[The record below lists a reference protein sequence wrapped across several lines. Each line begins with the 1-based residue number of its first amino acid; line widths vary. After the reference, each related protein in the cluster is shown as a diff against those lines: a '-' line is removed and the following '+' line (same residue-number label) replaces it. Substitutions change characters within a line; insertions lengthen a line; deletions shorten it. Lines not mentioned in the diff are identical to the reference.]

1 MYFDFEENRP
11 DTPTIASPL
20 SMREGVLLSIVIHLL
35 FVISLLVMPE
45 LPFMKALEQQR
56 VEAREQERLK
66 ALQEARENA
75 RFVFVQPKV
84 DIRAPKPP
92 DVAELSD
99 IDRRARTV
107 ERAPNPTNPLPFSRG
122 NSPERIESSAPTRP
136 NPQPSAPEEP
146 SPQPSGEPS
155 RQGMALPES
164 MTAIEPRAS
173 ENGRQS
179 QVQGPS
185 VIADAIRNVQK
196 YVEKEGF
203 QNLRGGANQEL
214 NQSIQFDTKGV
225 EFGPWIRRFVA
236 QIRRNWFVPQAAM
249 TLRGHVVITFYVDK
263 DGRLTDLQI
272 IRPSGVDGFNS
283 SAFGALASSNPTY
296 PLPPEYP
303 DDRAFFT
310 VTFYFNETPQLP

>member
-11 DTPTIASPL
+11 DTPTIVSPL

-35 FVISLLVMPE
+35 CVIALLVVPE
-45 LPFMKALEQQR
+45 MPFMKAIEQKR
-56 VEAREQERLK
+56 LEAREQQR
-66 ALQEARENA
+66 LQELQQARENA

-84 DIRAPKPP
+84 DIQAPTPP
-92 DVAELSD
+92 KVAELSD

-122 NSPERIESSAPTRP
+122 NSPERIESAEPSPPA
-136 NPQPSAPEEP
+136 PQPSAPEEP

-155 RQGMALPES
+155 RQGLTLPES

-173 ENGRQS
+173 ENGKPS

-196 YVEKEGF
+196 YVESEGF
-203 QNLRGGANQEL
+203 QNLKGGANQEL

-249 TLRGHVVITFYVDK
+249 TLRGHVVITFNVHK

-272 IRPSGVDGFNS
+272 IRPSAVDGFNN

>member
-45 LPFMKALEQQR
+45 MPFIKALEQQR

-66 ALQEARENA
+66 ALQKARENA

-84 DIRAPKPP
+84 DIRSPKPP

-122 NSPERIESSAPTRP
+122 KSPERIESSAPTRP

-146 SPQPSGEPS
+146 SPQPSGEPP

-164 MTAIEPRAS
+164 MTAIEPRAT

-249 TLRGHVVITFYVDK
+249 TLRGHVVITFYVHK

-272 IRPSGVDGFNS
+272 IRPSGVDGFNN

>member
-35 FVISLLVMPE
+35 GVIALLVVPE
-45 LPFMKALEQQR
+45 MPFMKAIEQKR
-56 VEAREQERLK
+56 VEAREQQRIKE
-66 ALQEARENA
+66 LQQARENA

-84 DIRAPKPP
+84 DIQAPTPP
-92 DVAELSD
+92 KVAELSD

-122 NSPERIESSAPTRP
+122 NSPERIESSEPTP
-136 NPQPSAPEEP
+136 PAPQPSAPEEP

-155 RQGMALPES
+155 RQGLTLPES

-173 ENGRQS
+173 ENGKQS

-196 YVEKEGF
+196 YVESEGF
-203 QNLRGGANQEL
+203 QNLKGGANQEL

-249 TLRGHVVITFYVDK
+249 TLRGHVVITFYVHK

-272 IRPSGVDGFNS
+272 IRPSGVDGFNN

>member
-35 FVISLLVMPE
+35 GVIALLVVPE
-45 LPFMKALEQQR
+45 MPFMKAIEQKR
-56 VEAREQERLK
+56 VEAREQQRIKE
-66 ALQEARENA
+66 LQQARENA

-84 DIRAPKPP
+84 DIQAPTPP
-92 DVAELSD
+92 KVAELSD

-122 NSPERIESSAPTRP
+122 NSPERIESAEPTP
-136 NPQPSAPEEP
+136 PAPQPSAPEEP

-155 RQGMALPES
+155 RQGLTLPES

-249 TLRGHVVITFYVDK
+249 TLRGHVVITFYVHK

-272 IRPSGVDGFNS
+272 IRPSGVDGFNN

>member
-11 DTPTIASPL
+11 DTPTIVSPL

-35 FVISLLVMPE
+35 GVIALLVVPE
-45 LPFMKALEQQR
+45 MPFMKAIEQKR
-56 VEAREQERLK
+56 VEAREQQRIKE
-66 ALQEARENA
+66 LQQARENA

-84 DIRAPKPP
+84 DIQAPTPP
-92 DVAELSD
+92 KVAELSD

-122 NSPERIESSAPTRP
+122 NSPERIESSEPTP
-136 NPQPSAPEEP
+136 PAPQPSAPEEP

-155 RQGMALPES
+155 RQGLTLPES

-249 TLRGHVVITFYVDK
+249 TLRGHVVITFYVHK

-272 IRPSGVDGFNS
+272 IRPSGVDGFNN